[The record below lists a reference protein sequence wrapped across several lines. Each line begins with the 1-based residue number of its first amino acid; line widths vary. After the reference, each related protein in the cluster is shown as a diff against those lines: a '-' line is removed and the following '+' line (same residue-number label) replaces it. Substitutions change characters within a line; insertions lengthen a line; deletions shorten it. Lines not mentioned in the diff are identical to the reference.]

1 MHEKAFK
8 RNSKTLYMKTPPD
21 ENSEKPLCDVRIKN
35 SCYINSDYS
44 TLYKGIPGTAF
55 SFGLHILTHLIAFNY
70 GCKSI
75 SQYEQCV
82 IVNLKANYLSCA

>member
-1 MHEKAFK
+1 MAHCTKAFLAQ
-8 RNSKTLYMKTPPD
+8 T
-21 ENSEKPLCDVRIKN
+21 
-35 SCYINSDYS
+35 
-44 TLYKGIPGTAF
+44 F